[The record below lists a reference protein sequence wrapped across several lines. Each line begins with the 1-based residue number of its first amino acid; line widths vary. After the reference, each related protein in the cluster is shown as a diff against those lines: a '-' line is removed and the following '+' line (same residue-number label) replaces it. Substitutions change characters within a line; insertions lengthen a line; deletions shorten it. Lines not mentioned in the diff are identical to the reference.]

1 LDREQ
6 ALDEDF
12 KGLLEG
18 ELGLRR
24 AAEQYDVPRWTIS
37 GSVSAANA
45 KGYTLATLAPVLEKF
60 I

>member
-1 LDREQ
+1 L
-6 ALDEDF
+6 
-12 KGLLEG
+12 KG